1 MNNFQ
6 KVTKKIYNYNYI
18 MTNCS
23 ILYKS
28 KKVQEHLEQSFKENA
43 SELIKEKGGLPEFS
57 WRDFKKGYKKGFM
70 KTCKMRKKKMTLNK
84 TKNQSKNGRFKPKNI

>member
-1 MNNFQ
+1 
-6 KVTKKIYNYNYI
+6 

-28 KKVQEHLEQSFKENA
+28 KKVQENLEKSFKKNA
-43 SELIKEKGGLPEFS
+43 SKLIKEKGGLPEFY

-70 KTCKMRKKKMTLNK
+70 KTCKMWNKKINNNK
-84 TKNQSKNGRFKPKNI
+84 TKKSIKQKNQ

>member
-1 MNNFQ
+1 
-6 KVTKKIYNYNYI
+6 

-28 KKVQEHLEQSFKENA
+28 KKVQENLEKSFKKNA
-43 SELIKEKGGLPEFS
+43 SKLIKEKGGLPEFY

-70 KTCKMRKKKMTLNK
+70 KTCKMWKKKMTMNKKINNNK
-84 TKNQSKNGRFKPKNI
+84 TKKSI

>member
-1 MNNFQ
+1 
-6 KVTKKIYNYNYI
+6 

-28 KKVQEHLEQSFKENA
+28 KKVQAHLEKSFKENA
-43 SELIKEKGGLPEFS
+43 SEFIKKNGGLPAFS

-84 TKNQSKNGRFKPKNI
+84 KINNNNKTKKSI

>member
-1 MNNFQ
+1 
-6 KVTKKIYNYNYI
+6 

-43 SELIKEKGGLPEFS
+43 SRLIKEKGGLPEFY

-70 KTCKMRKKKMTLNK
+70 KTYKMWTKKNDI
-84 TKNQSKNGRFKPKNI
+84 NF